1 MDGKKEHENDL
12 KKIYFFC
19 RRRSSHRHYQ
29 HHHINPQGSS
39 SQPRSASGLSK
50 QLSLESENFKK
61 YCTNPTREKQPGK
74 IDKKTKILRCIIKR
88 AELHFGQNETLA
100 RDILAGTLWPE

>member
-1 MDGKKEHENDL
+1 MIL
-12 KKIYFFC
+12 QSFFNLFFHFFF
-19 RRRSSHRHYQ
+19 RRRSSHRHYQHHQ

-74 IDKKTKILRCIIKR
+74 IYKK
-88 AELHFGQNETLA
+88 FQVY
-100 RDILAGTLWPE
+100 